1 MATPGFDLTLSP
13 FCLSVC
19 LFTDTWDSLN
29 LRILSLSLLSLPY
42 SLTAGPFFPF
52 SHAPLLSFF
61 YRGQHSLFFLR
72 ATMHLHKFLF
82 FALLTS
88 SASAL
93 PQRRPQIRPPQNPE
107 QFNPPPPSG
116 NGRGGGRNRPQNP
129 PPPPPPVDNN
139 PPPQAAPPPPPGNGN
154 GNNNNNNGG
163 GGGGGGGGAV
173 NTAVIPNDFG
183 IVAGSGRDQVQAG
196 ACTGANNAPIP
207 CDCPPAP
214 NDPQF
219 LNSLSQ
225 ALSQGFFPDQS
236 VTTPISLQAFND
248 ASDQSEA
255 TNRQRATAMVQVLQS
270 LSGTKGQ
277 GCPGVSYPN
286 LVNQQR
292 TGIVA

>member
-1 MATPGFDLTLSP
+1 
-13 FCLSVC
+13 
-19 LFTDTWDSLN
+19 
-29 LRILSLSLLSLPY
+29 
-42 SLTAGPFFPF
+42 
-52 SHAPLLSFF
+52 
-61 YRGQHSLFFLR
+61 
-72 ATMHLHKFLF
+72 MHLHKFLF

-93 PQRRPQIRPPQNPE
+93 PRRRPQIRPPQNPE
-107 QFNPPPPSG
+107 QFDPPAPSG
-116 NGRGGGRNRPQNP
+116 NGGRGRGGGGNGGGGAPQAP
-129 PPPPPPVDNN
+129 PAPPVNNN
-139 PPPQAAPPPPPGNGN
+139 PPPQVAPPGNGN
-154 GNNNNNNGG
+154 GNAGGG

-207 CDCPPAP
+207 CSCPPAP

-236 VTTPISLQAFND
+236 VSTPISLQAFND

-292 TGIVA
+292 TGIAA